1 MPGQK
6 AAETERREQI
16 LAAAYEI
23 AARDGLDR
31 LTVRAVAAG
40 AGLSHGLVHFHF
52 RTKADLLAALLDWML
67 ARTPTFE
74 LDGTMPDVAPAA
86 ERLLSL
92 LRQEVGR
99 LTRDRRRT
107 HLFFDF
113 WLIGTRHPHIR
124 SRMRAELARRRDA
137 FRPMIDEVLRSEP
150 QRFAGVSA
158 DDLAAVLVALIKGA
172 AVQAVLDP
180 RAFDADG
187 FTRAVHALL
196 PELLESAA

>member
-52 RTKADLLAALLDWML
+52 RSKAHLLAALLDWML
-67 ARTPTFE
+67 DRTPTFE
-74 LDGTMPDVAPAA
+74 LESARPDAPHTAA
-86 ERLLSL
+86 LLPAL
-92 LRQEVGR
+92 LRQEIDRV
-99 LTRDRRRT
+99 TRDRRRT

-124 SRMRAELARRRDA
+124 NRMRAELARRRDA
-137 FRPMIDEVLRSEP
+137 FRPMIEDLLRAEP
-150 QRFAGVSA
+150 ERFAGVSA
-158 DDLAAVLVALIKGA
+158 DSLTAVLVALVKGA

-187 FTRAVHALL
+187 FTRAVHAVL